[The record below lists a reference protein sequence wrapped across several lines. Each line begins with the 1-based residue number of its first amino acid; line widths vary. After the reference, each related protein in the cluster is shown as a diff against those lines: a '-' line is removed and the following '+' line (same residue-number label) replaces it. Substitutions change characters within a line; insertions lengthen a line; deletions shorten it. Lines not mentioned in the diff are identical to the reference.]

1 MILYYLIAQN
11 IILQYFVFVTSC
23 LNHTNQTSLLECM
36 ILAKDEYQLT
46 KNTLLKTLPNM
57 NEKFELKFEIRA
69 EKVPTHWANAVH
81 ITAGSNIRKHGDR
94 IPGIWLHKDGYWH
107 ICTSIG
113 VQKNHCHNSPPVALN
128 TWTMFR
134 IWQEQLLDGD
144 YMYQYAINNTT
155 IYSVRNES
163 PRAFKNVKVYAADP
177 WYAPVKGSIRN
188 IELCV

>member
-1 MILYYLIAQN
+1 MILQ
-11 IILQYFVFVTSC
+11 QYIFFVNSR
-23 LNHTNQTSLLECM
+23 LNNQTSLLEC
-36 ILAKDEYQLT
+36 IVLAKDEYRLA
-46 KNTLLKTLPNM
+46 KNTLLKTFPSM
-57 NEKFELKFEIRA
+57 KKTFELKFEIRA
-69 EKVPTHWANAVH
+69 EKVSRTWANAIH
-81 ITAGSNIRKHGDR
+81 ITTGSDGSRQGDR
-94 IPGIWLHKDGYWH
+94 IPGVWLNKDGHWH

-113 VQKNHCHNSPPVALN
+113 IQKNHCHNSPPVSLN
-128 TWTMFR
+128 TWTMIR